1 MCIFLQM
8 NMLSVGVLEQT
19 RSNDTTTILKCS
31 SRAGDCNEH
40 IQVQSMFGIMKSENN
55 GDN

>member
-1 MCIFLQM
+1 MCISLQM
-8 NMLSVGVLEQT
+8 NMLSVGVLDQT

-40 IQVQSMFGIMKSENN
+40 IQVQSMFVIMKNENN
-55 GDN
+55 GEN